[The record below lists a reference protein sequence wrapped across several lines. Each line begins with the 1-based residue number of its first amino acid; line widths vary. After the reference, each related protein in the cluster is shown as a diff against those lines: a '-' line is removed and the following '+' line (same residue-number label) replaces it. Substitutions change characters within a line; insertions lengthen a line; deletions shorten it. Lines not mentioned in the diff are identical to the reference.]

1 MRGHGPPNDQI
12 ESVPDIA
19 RMAYNGR
26 PENPAAEPAMNRPEL
41 IDSAAIPGSKS
52 QLRLFRTADGFSIK
66 LDGIGGEL
74 MNTRTHGS
82 EEQLAELTCPRIS
95 DRPQPRVLIGGLGMG
110 FTLAAALRQL
120 GPNAEVVVA
129 ELVPG
134 VIQWNHG
141 ELGAH
146 AGHPLKDPRTT
157 VHEGDVAQLLKTQ
170 KNAYD
175 AILLDVDNGPDG
187 LTQDANSWLYAP
199 IGLQASLT
207 ALRPG
212 GLLAVWS
219 AGPDA
224 RFTIRL
230 RKAGFNVQEKSVR
243 AHGNKGARHM
253 IWIAEKP

>member
-1 MRGHGPPNDQI
+1 
-12 ESVPDIA
+12 
-19 RMAYNGR
+19 
-26 PENPAAEPAMNRPEL
+26 MNRPEL
-41 IDSAAIPGSKS
+41 IDTAAIPGSKN
-52 QLRLFRTADGFSIK
+52 QLRLFRHSDGFAIK

-82 EEQLAELTCPRIS
+82 EEQLAELTCPRIA
-95 DRPQPRVLIGGLGMG
+95 DLPRPRVLIGGLGMG
-110 FTLAAALRQL
+110 FTLAAALRNL
-120 GPNAEVVVA
+120 GPTAEVVVA

-134 VIQWNHG
+134 VIKWNRG

-146 AGHPLKDPRTT
+146 AGHPLQDPRTS
-157 VHEGDVAQLLKTQ
+157 VYEGDVAERIRADS
-170 KNAYD
+170 NAFD

-199 IGLQASLT
+199 AGLQAALK

-219 AGPDA
+219 AGPDP

-230 RKAGFNVQEKSVR
+230 RKAGFKVEERSVR
-243 AHGNKGARHM
+243 AHGNKGARHV
-253 IWIAEKP
+253 IWVAEKE